1 MTAACYLLFISHVYN
16 NCMYQ
21 INATAYF
28 IIQQN
33 YVPTCSFVTDHVLTK
48 TERQDSWWQYQMLT
62 FPLHFFMVKGT
73 LLIDI

>member
-21 INATAYF
+21 INATAHC

-33 YVPTCSFVTDHVLTK
+33 YVPTCSFVTDPCTHK
-48 TERQDSWWQYQMLT
+48 N
-62 FPLHFFMVKGT
+62 
-73 LLIDI
+73 